1 MKRDPYPL
9 QWPDGWAVTP
19 MPEPSNFT
27 VAFTDALRSLE
38 RELDRLDATE
48 VVITSNLPTRRDGR
62 PYATGIQQGHSPGIA
77 VYFVLH
83 GAERV
88 MACDRWDDATSN
100 IRAIACAIE
109 AIRGLDRWGAAGA
122 ALKVWDGFAALP
134 AAPADPADPPHWSS
148 VLGVSPKA
156 NRVEITRA
164 WRNLIRK
171 AHPDAGGDTARA
183 AMINAAFDQA
193 NAALDKAMQEL
204 GPHPAQRESA

>member
-1 MKRDPYPL
+1 MKRNPYPL
-9 QWPDGWAVTP
+9 QWPDGWAVTT

-38 RELDRLDATE
+38 RELDRLGATDP
-48 VVITSNLPTRRDGR
+48 VITSNLPTRRDGR

-122 ALKVWDGFAALP
+122 ALKVWDAYTALP
-134 AAPADPADPPHWSS
+134 ARVDPAPHWSA
-148 VLGVSPKA
+148 VLGVSQHSTYS
-156 NRVEITRA
+156 EIKRA
-164 WRNLIRK
+164 YRDLIK
-171 AHPDAGGDTARA
+171 EAHPDTGGDTARA
-183 AMINAAFDQA
+183 ARINAAFDQ
-193 NAALDKAMQEL
+193 AMQEL

>member
-1 MKRDPYPL
+1 VKRHPYPL

-19 MPEPSNFT
+19 TPEPSNFT
-27 VAFTDALRSLE
+27 VVFTDALRSLE
-38 RELDRLDATE
+38 RELDRLGATE

-62 PYATGIQQGHSPGIA
+62 PYATGLQQGHSPGIA

-122 ALKVWDGFAALP
+122 ALKVWEGFAALP
-134 AAPADPADPPHWSS
+134 AAPAGPSDPPHWSS
-148 VLGVSPKA
+148 VLGVSPYSAYSEIKRA
-156 NRVEITRA
+156 YRV
-164 WRNLIRK
+164 LILD
-171 AHPDAGGDTARA
+171 AHPDAGGDAVMAAR
-183 AMINAAFDQA
+183 INAAFDQ
-193 NAALDKAMQEL
+193 AMQEL
-204 GPHPAQRESA
+204 GPHPAQRENA